1 MSWWFATGPGSTGVQ
16 DRFATGPGSTGVQ
29 DSQRTSQELYIYTSI
44 DSSLV
49 DGFIFPPLTLGTQE
63 LYADPATLSS
73 LAQGEMGIY
82 YHEISNFTDQ
92 LYLNSAASV
101 KLYFGISSEGDASD
115 ITTSVDSQARPE
127 EISVTY
133 ANVEKEKL
141 IDLFG
146 HPEGSDMT
154 SIIADGIT
162 AVSETVSSMNLDT
175 RFKSDAVKTL
185 AFTDADLTIL
195 TDEEVAQGISLSMAS
210 AITRVKEAEAEAEA
224 ASSATAGPGGA
235 PQGPTTI
242 L

>member
-1 MSWWFATGPGSTGVQ
+1 MSWWYSTGPPPTDVE
-16 DRFATGPGSTGVQ
+16 AAGP
-29 DSQRTSQELYIYTSI
+29 SQELYIYTSI

-63 LYADPATLSS
+63 LYADPAALSS

-82 YHEISNFTDQ
+82 YHEITGFSQTD
-92 LYLNSAASV
+92 YLNGANEI
-101 KLYFGISSEGDASD
+101 KLYFGISNAGDASD
-115 ITTSVDSQARPE
+115 ITTSVDSQANPE

-133 ANVEKEKL
+133 ANAEKEKL
-141 IDLFG
+141 RELFG

-154 SIIADGIT
+154 SIIAAGIT

-175 RFKSDAVKTL
+175 RFKSDAVKTQ

-195 TDEEVAQGISLSMAS
+195 TDEEAAQGISLSMSS
-210 AITRVKEAEAEAEA
+210 ALTRVKEAEAPAEGEAEA
-224 ASSATAGPGGA
+224 ASSAPAVPRNA
-235 PQGPTTI
+235 QGPTTI